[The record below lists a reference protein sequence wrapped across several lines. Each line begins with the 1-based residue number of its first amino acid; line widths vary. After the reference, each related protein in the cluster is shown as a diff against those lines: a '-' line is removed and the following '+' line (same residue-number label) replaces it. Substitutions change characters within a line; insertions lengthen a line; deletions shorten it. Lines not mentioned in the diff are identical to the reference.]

1 MADIRDTRRKVITAL
16 SVLLCIDLICVAIL
30 VSPIGTH
37 NTDRQQQLR
46 QLQTELQTKTREVT
60 PLQGIDKKVQEAKE
74 QVTSFISN
82 RLPSRYSE
90 IADELG
96 KTAQA
101 NNVQFSNIRYATEDT
116 DLNDVKRVALD
127 ATVAGNYKQV
137 VKFIN
142 ALERSKVVFLV
153 DSVTLNQEQ
162 QQQQPGLVRLT
173 LRLETYMGQ
182 PASAPTTTA
191 GAAKS

>member
-1 MADIRDTRRKVITAL
+1 MADIRDTRRKVVTAL
-16 SVLLCIDLICVAIL
+16 VVLLVIDLVAAGIL
-30 VSPIGTH
+30 VSPIGRHRTE
-37 NTDRQQQLR
+37 RQQQLR
-46 QLQTELQTKTREVT
+46 QLQAELQSKTREVT
-60 PLQGIDKKVQEAKE
+60 PLQGIDKKVQEAKQ
-74 QVTSFISN
+74 QVTSFMSN
-82 RLPSRYSE
+82 RLPTRYSE

-101 NNVQFSNIRYATEDT
+101 NNVQFTNVRYATEDT
-116 DLNDVKRVALD
+116 DLNDVKRVMLD

-162 QQQQPGLVRLT
+162 QQQQAGFVRLT
-173 LRLETYMGQ
+173 LRLETYMAQ
-182 PASAPTTTA
+182 PGSAPAAA

>member
-1 MADIRDTRRKVITAL
+1 MADIRDTRRKVVTAL
-16 SVLLCIDLICVAIL
+16 VVLLVIDLAAVGIL
-30 VSPIGTH
+30 VSPIGRHRTE
-37 NTDRQQQLR
+37 RQQQLR
-46 QLQTELQTKTREVT
+46 QLQTELQTKTREVA
-60 PLQGIDKKVQEAKE
+60 PLQGIDKKVQDAKQ
-74 QVTSFISN
+74 QVTSFMSN
-82 RLPSRYSE
+82 RLPTRYSE

-101 NNVQFSNIRYATEDT
+101 NNVQFTNVRYATEDT
-116 DLNDVKRVALD
+116 DLNDVKRVMLD

-162 QQQQPGLVRLT
+162 QQQQPGFVRLT
-173 LRLETYMGQ
+173 LRLETYMAQ
-182 PASAPTTTA
+182 PGSAPPAA